1 MERGGLITLMG
12 VANDE
17 VERIATQIDGKI
29 VCAGYSENSSGNF
42 DFAVLRYNPN
52 GTLDTTFNGTGKL
65 LRAIGPGDDYATGL
79 AIQPDGKILVSG
91 ISFNG
96 IDDDIAVIRLNVD
109 GSIDSSFGTGGTV
122 RTNVRG
128 WDRGFALA
136 LQYDGKIVVAGFIYS
151 PKGSGMVLARYNPDG
166 GLDAGFGNAGIVED
180 AGNIWD
186 FAARDVKVQPDGKI
200 VVAGEGFTSASSF
213 AVFALARYLPGG
225 APDATFNNNGKVF
238 TQIGTDFSRAYSLAL
253 GENGTIL
260 LGGSSSNNKERS
272 HYTTARYQANGSL
285 DPAFGTGGT
294 VVTLLS
300 NRLDFGR
307 SALIQPDGKI
317 LLAGNYFESPAAF
330 NNFGV
335 IRYQTSGS
343 PDSVFGSGGLVGVDW
358 DGGVDGATAI
368 ELQTDGKILVAGTT
382 IDRNFTTRTFA
393 MTRLLGDSPVPAA
406 ARVDGQVT
414 NTLGLGLGNAR
425 LTFTNLQSGETRTV
439 STSPFGYYSI
449 EGLPTDNIYSV
460 RVSSNRHRFTAP
472 LTFRLLGN
480 INGLTIPSS

>member
-1 MERGGLITLMG
+1 MG
-12 VANDE
+12 FANDE

-29 VCAGYSENSSGNF
+29 VCAGYSENSSGNS
-42 DFAVLRYNPN
+42 DFAILRYNPD

-65 LRAIGPGDDYATGL
+65 LLAIGPGEDYATGL

-96 IDDDIAVIRLNVD
+96 TDDDIAVIRLNAD

-122 RTNVRG
+122 RTSVRG

-136 LQYDGKIVVAGFIYS
+136 LQYDGKIVVAGFVYS
-151 PKGSGMVLARYNPDG
+151 LKGSGMVLVRYNPDG
-166 GLDAGFGNAGIVED
+166 ALDAGFGNAGIVED
-180 AGNIWD
+180 AGDIWD
-186 FAARDVKVQPDGKI
+186 FAARDLKVQPDGKI
-200 VVAGEGFTSASSF
+200 VVAGEGFTGASSF
-213 AVFALARYLPGG
+213 AVFALARFLPGG
-225 APDATFNNNGKVF
+225 APDTTFNNNGKIF

-260 LGGSSSNNKERS
+260 VGGSSSNIKERS
-272 HYTTARYQANGSL
+272 SYTTARYRANGSL
-285 DPAFGTGGT
+285 DPAFGAGGT
-294 VVTLLS
+294 VVTPLS

-317 LLAGNYFESPAAF
+317 LLAGHYFESLAAF

-335 IRYQTSGS
+335 VRYRTNGS
-343 PDSVFGSGGLVGVDW
+343 VDNVFGSGGLVSVDW
-358 DGGVDGATAI
+358 DGGVDGASAI

-382 IDRNFTTRTFA
+382 TDRSFTTRTFA
-393 MTRLLGDSPVPAA
+393 MARLLGDSPVPAA

-414 NTLGLGLGNAR
+414 NTQGLGLGNAR
-425 LTFTNLQSGETRTV
+425 LTFTNLQSGVTRTV
-439 STSPFGYYSI
+439 STSPFGYYAVDD
-449 EGLPTDNIYSV
+449 LPTGNIYQV
-460 RVSSNRHRFTAP
+460 RVSSKRHRFTTP

-480 INGLTIPSS
+480 INGLTIASNGD